1 MWLQRVCLHLE
12 GHAHLVVEGAQ
23 VDLDHSIDEGALV
36 DVILSRLL
44 EHAEKAIRDYTRQL
58 HVLKK
63 GHLVDEV
70 QLVVRLLGLVTP
82 HGQVL
87 EQGLEV
93 G

>member
-1 MWLQRVCLHLE
+1 MVL
-12 GHAHLVVEGAQ
+12 A
-23 VDLDHSIDEGALV
+23 
-36 DVILSRLL
+36 RLL
-44 EHAEKAIRDYTRQL
+44 EHAEKAICDYAWQL

-70 QLVVRLLGLVTP
+70 QLVVRLLGLVTA

-93 G
+93 GKCHVI